1 MNFELTEQQAAIQET
16 ARNFAQTELQPGVL
30 ERDANS
36 EFPVDLYKK
45 MGELGLIGLP
55 YPKEVGGQGADYLSY
70 VLAVEEISKVDASVG
85 ISYSVS
91 TSLYGGS
98 IMNLT
103 LRSRKRMNFWRRYCP
118 DSTSDLSDSRN
129 QMRDLMRADV

>member
-85 ISYSVS
+85 IHFF
-91 TSLYGGS
+91 
-98 IMNLT
+98 IW
-103 LRSRKRMNFWRRYCP
+103 RKHHE
-118 DSTSDLSDSRN
+118 L
-129 QMRDLMRADV
+129 

>member
-45 MGELGLIGLP
+45 MG
-55 YPKEVGGQGADYLSY
+55 
-70 VLAVEEISKVDASVG
+70 
-85 ISYSVS
+85 
-91 TSLYGGS
+91 
-98 IMNLT
+98 
-103 LRSRKRMNFWRRYCP
+103 
-118 DSTSDLSDSRN
+118 
-129 QMRDLMRADV
+129 

>member
-1 MNFELTEQQAAIQET
+1 
-16 ARNFAQTELQPGVL
+16 
-30 ERDANS
+30 
-36 EFPVDLYKK
+36 

-98 IMNLT
+98 IMNSDAPVEKKNEFLAPVLSGQT
-103 LRSRKRMNFWRRYCP
+103 FRIFW
-118 DSTSDLSDSRN
+118 THGTNAGSDA
-129 QMRDLMRADV
+129 ADV